1 MNYCIGEFSSLLGI
15 SRDTLRLYEKH
26 DIVKP
31 MKDEHNNYRYFS
43 DLDARDML
51 MSRWYRSLQIPLQDV
66 AQLIKESPM
75 EKILASVEQS
85 RNQLAEDIRRST
97 MLLGK
102 LDELAKEI
110 QDIEGSL
117 WQCKLKARPGLY
129 RIQQTDKNNLLD
141 TKGIEEVINTLM
153 EWLPYTF
160 YCFCIE
166 RETFISE
173 SFSLDYGWGLTIS
186 EEDVKLLNIELEKRM
201 LEYIPPSACLSAV
214 ILSPSQEH
222 FTKDILQFMIDA
234 LEEQELTVA
243 GDVTG
248 RLMFTEK
255 RDGVKRSYLEILI
268 PVNQVSDDLG

>member
-31 MKDEHNNYRYFS
+31 MKDENNNYRYFN

-66 AQLIKESPM
+66 AQLIKESPLD
-75 EKILASVEQS
+75 KILDSVEES
-85 RNQLAEDIRRST
+85 RSQLTEDIRRST

-110 QDIEGSL
+110 QGIEGNL
-117 WQCKLKARPGLY
+117 LQCKLKERPGLY

-141 TKGIEEVINTLM
+141 TKGTEGVINTLM

-160 YCFCIE
+160 YCFRIE
-166 RETFISE
+166 REVFVSE

-186 EEDVKLLNIELEKRM
+186 EEDVRLLNMELEEGI
-201 LEYIPPSACLSAV
+201 LEYIPPSTCLSAI
-214 ILSPSQEH
+214 ILSPNEEH

-234 LEEQELTVA
+234 LEEQGLAVA

-248 RLMFTEK
+248 RLMLTEK
-255 RDGVKRSYLEILI
+255 REGVKRSYLEILI
-268 PVNQVSDDLG
+268 PAE